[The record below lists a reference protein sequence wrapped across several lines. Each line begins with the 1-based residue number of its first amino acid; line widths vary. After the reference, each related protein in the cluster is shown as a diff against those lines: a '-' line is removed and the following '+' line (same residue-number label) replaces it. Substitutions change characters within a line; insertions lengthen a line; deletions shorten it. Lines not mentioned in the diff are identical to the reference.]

1 MYKFNE
7 LGDFQL
13 EVNRAK
19 ELFLAQMVTNDIITT
34 EQFNEMVES
43 YSIVISK
50 KNWLGQIISK
60 IFQENDNGIYYNVVK
75 ILNSKKGIGK
85 PNLKLVKDIIDVK
98 N

>member
-1 MYKFNE
+1 VYKFNE